1 MGKKHYTKK
10 KKIKIICS
18 SKLIHMILF
27 IIAII
32 LSFMHMFIKFF
43 RQNDNATL
51 KAAINLQLKPCARLT
66 EQNFHECTEPYD
78 IALIETFTQ
87 NCGHCMSLLKEFD
100 KAAHHLNIP
109 LFHVNMDLQKDL
121 IDKLGVTDIPTL
133 LIHLVDF

>member
-1 MGKKHYTKK
+1 
-10 KKIKIICS
+10 
-18 SKLIHMILF
+18 MILF

-87 NCGHCMSLLKEFD
+87 NCGRACIFFFFFDFFILLLYFFLRVTVVLIVMYVGGFVYKPSLFVYIYIYYIYMVKVF
-100 KAAHHLNIP
+100 
-109 LFHVNMDLQKDL
+109 F
-121 IDKLGVTDIPTL
+121 
-133 LIHLVDF
+133 